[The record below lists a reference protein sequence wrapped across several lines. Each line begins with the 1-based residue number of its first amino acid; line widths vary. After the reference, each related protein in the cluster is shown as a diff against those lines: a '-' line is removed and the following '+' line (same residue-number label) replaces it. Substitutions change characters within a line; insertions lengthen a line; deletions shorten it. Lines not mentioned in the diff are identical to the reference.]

1 MEPAPVPLKTD
12 ACASPE
18 SLRIA
23 TCLVSDWPCTVEQRV
38 FINVLTDFERVIH
51 HHIQHDDFRAALEVL
66 KKQVIYIYILLVFR
80 RSWPSLHAVFHLI
93 LKCPWNNEK

>member
-12 ACASPE
+12 ARASPGN
-18 SLRIA
+18 LRMA
-23 TCLVSDWPCTVEQRV
+23 TCLVSDWSYTVEQRI

-66 KKQVIYIYILLVFR
+66 KKQIIYIFMLLVFR
-80 RSWPSLHAVFHLI
+80 RSCSSLHAVFHLI
-93 LKCPWNNEK
+93 LKCS